1 VAKPRGR
8 EGYALL
14 AVLWI
19 AVAIT
24 ALVGL
29 LASAARLAVASS
41 RNRIAMTVAGWQAAA
56 CATYARAAIS
66 TALRDDN
73 QARFAAGKSGRGET
87 WSHVDRIL
95 SVPRFQRP
103 DCTLSAR
110 VVGSRLDV
118 NEADQETLTRL
129 LRAMGVPAER
139 ADSVARAIALAKP
152 FTSLRDLHDVPET
165 ALVPAL
171 DSVLDVEPGPLSLNH
186 APAPLLALLPGFT
199 SSTVEHVLD
208 ERAAGA
214 PIASFYALGPFL
226 SPDEPAA
233 SARLPGIIVLEPTA
247 WIVRA
252 RSSAGAP
259 PVTALLELR
268 IANAGWRTATT
279 RRRSWTE

>member
-1 VAKPRGR
+1 MARRRRR

-19 AVAIT
+19 SVAIT

-29 LASAARLAVASS
+29 LAAAARLAAQSS
-41 RNRIAMTVAGWQAAA
+41 RNCIALTVAGWQAAA

-73 QARFAAGKSGRGET
+73 QARFAGAGRGET
-87 WSHVDRIL
+87 WSHVDRVL
-95 SVPRFQRP
+95 SVPRFQRS
-103 DCTLSAR
+103 DCTVRAR
-110 VVGSRLDV
+110 PVGSRLDV
-118 NEADQETLTRL
+118 NEADQGTLARL
-129 LRAMGVPAER
+129 LRTMGVPAER
-139 ADSVARAIALAKP
+139 ADSVARAIAAAKP
-152 FTSLRDLHDVPET
+152 FASLRDLQDVPET

-171 DSVLDVEPGPLSLNH
+171 DSVLDVEPGPLSLNQ

-199 SSTVEHVLD
+199 STTVEHVLD

-226 SPDEPAA
+226 SPDVPDA
-233 SARLPGIIVLEPTA
+233 SARLPGIIVLAPSA
-247 WIVRA
+247 WVLTT

-259 PVTALLELR
+259 PVTAVVELR

-279 RRRSWTE
+279 RRRTWTE

>member
-1 VAKPRGR
+1 MARPRGR

-19 AVAIT
+19 CVAIT

-29 LASAARLAVASS
+29 LAAAARLAVASS
-41 RNRIAMTVAGWQAAA
+41 RNRIALTVAGWKAAA

-66 TALRDDN
+66 TALRDEN
-73 QARFAAGKSGRGET
+73 QARFAGGRSGRGEA
-87 WSHVDRIL
+87 WSHVDRVL
-95 SVPRFQRP
+95 SVPRFQRS
-103 DCTLSAR
+103 DCSVSAR
-110 VVGSRLDV
+110 VVGARLDV
-118 NEADQETLTRL
+118 NEADQGTLARL

-152 FTSLRDLHDVPET
+152 FLSLRDLHDVPET
-165 ALVPAL
+165 VLVPAL
-171 DSVLDVEPGPLSLNH
+171 DSVLDVEPGPLSLNQ

-199 SSTVEHVLD
+199 STTVEHVLD

-214 PIASFYALGPFL
+214 AIASFYALGPFL
-226 SPDEPAA
+226 SPDVPDA

-247 WIVRA
+247 WVMTT

-259 PVTALLELR
+259 PVTAVVELR

-279 RRRSWTE
+279 RRRTWTE